1 MGHILSQ
8 VPHTPANKAIIRCFK
23 QEATKKDNLKH
34 LSYLLPDKNLKR
46 LSVKNNANI
55 SDLVV
60 QSCGKSVYVCVC
72 VCGGGGIWCVSV
84 LVERAVSIY
93 IYKNILIIS
102 LASRCKAFPPPQVGF
117 DNCFLILVL
126 NLVIKKRS

>member
-8 VPHTPANKAIIRCFK
+8 VPHTPAKKAIIRYFK

-34 LSYLLPDKNLKR
+34 LLYLLPDKNLRR
-46 LSVKNNANI
+46 LSVINNANL

-60 QSCGKSVYVCVC
+60 QDCGKSVYVCVW
-72 VCGGGGIWCVSV
+72 GGMWCVSV

-93 IYKNILIIS
+93 IYKNTLIIS
-102 LASRCKAFPPPQVGF
+102 LASRCQAFPAPQVGF
-117 DNCFLILVL
+117 DNCFLILL
-126 NLVIKKRS
+126 LTLVIKKRS

>member
-8 VPHTPANKAIIRCFK
+8 VPHTPANQAIIRCFK

-46 LSVKNNANI
+46 LSVINNANI

-60 QSCGKSVYVCVC
+60 QSCGKSVYVCMW
-72 VCGGGGIWCVSV
+72 GGIWCVSV
-84 LVERAVSIY
+84 LVERDVSIY

>member
-8 VPHTPANKAIIRCFK
+8 VPHTPADKAIIRYFK
-23 QEATKKDNLKH
+23 QEATKKKDNLKH
-34 LSYLLPDKNLKR
+34 LLCLLPDKNLKR
-46 LSVKNNANI
+46 LSVINNANI

-60 QSCGKSVYVCVC
+60 KGFGKSMYVCVC
-72 VCGGGGIWCVSV
+72 VGYVVCVCTCRTGRKY
-84 LVERAVSIY
+84 LY
-93 IYKNILIIS
+93 IYKNTLIIS
-102 LASRCKAFPPPQVGF
+102 LASRCQAFPPPQVGF

>member
-1 MGHILSQ
+1 MS
-8 VPHTPANKAIIRCFK
+8 
-23 QEATKKDNLKH
+23 
-34 LSYLLPDKNLKR
+34 
-46 LSVKNNANI
+46 
-55 SDLVV
+55 
-60 QSCGKSVYVCVC
+60 VCVW
-72 VCGGGGIWCVSV
+72 GGGGIWCVSV